1 MNAQKPYEQIR
12 FINDVIKDRKD
23 KNQATFFS
31 VKLETNGRQTPL
43 VDKETGDTFYETII
57 QYLTR
62 YDVNGLIIELYHGK
76 AHNIKEPFQT
86 FLIPIKRSVEVTLG
100 YAEKDKKDDIQV
112 TPAESV
118 ISTEK
123 HYSTMMDKER
133 QLLFLEFDLKKL
145 QHENEELKRK
155 NKKRKQY
162 IEELE
167 AELGKTEKK
176 QKQSLGNVALGH
188 VASNALENL
197 AKSNFGIGLLKHV
210 FGANEETINGLLG
223 TTDTA
228 PKQTETK
235 STASIITNTTSETAS
250 ETKPLSEDE
259 KIRQVLLKE
268 MGLFFQNL
276 EDGTLRL
283 YFELIKAIGKDKEK
297 LQQVYVAVQYSK
309 NKEKAEKEKQETKQD
324 IKKEAPPVKNT
335 ERKEQEE
342 TDGDNLEEKDP
353 DEDDTS

>member
-12 FINDVIKDRKD
+12 FIHDVIKDRKD

-31 VKLETNGRQTPL
+31 VKLETNGRHTPL

-62 YDVNGLIIELYHGK
+62 YDVNGLLIELYHGK

-86 FLIPIKRSVEVTLG
+86 FLIPIKRSVEISLG
-100 YAEKDKKDDIQV
+100 YVDKDKKDDIQI

-123 HYSTMMDKER
+123 HYSTIMDKER

-188 VASNALENL
+188 VASNAFENL
-197 AKSNFGIGLLKHV
+197 AKSDFGIGLLKHV
-210 FGANEETINGLLG
+210 FGVKEETINGLLG
-223 TTDTA
+223 TTDTT
-228 PKQTETK
+228 PKQPETK
-235 STASIITNTTSETAS
+235 STASIITNTTSEKTND
-250 ETKPLSEDE
+250 TKPLSEEE
-259 KIRQVLLKE
+259 KIRQAILKE
-268 MGLFFQNL
+268 LGLFFQSQ
-276 EDGTLRL
+276 EDGILRL
-283 YFELIKAIGKDKEK
+283 YFELVKAIGKDKEK
-297 LQQVYVAVQYSK
+297 LQQVYIAVQYSK
-309 NKEKAEKEKQETKQD
+309 AKDKAEKEKEKQETK
-324 IKKEAPPVKNT
+324 KETPPVQTT
-335 ERKEQEE
+335 ESNEQEE
-342 TDGDNLEEKDP
+342 EDTGEEDP
-353 DEDDTS
+353 DENDSS